1 MINTHHRISTR
12 SRRILATCALVCAGA
27 LVVARPLA
35 AQAGDLH
42 LGDIARVSATTPALY
57 NFVGRVVALT
67 DDTLALEPDNAGPR
81 IAIPRAALTSA
92 ERRLPN
98 ASRAQHT
105 LAGAGIGF
113 LGGAILGAA
122 WGALVT
128 PSCSGA
134 ENPCG
139 ALAGAVLGGV
149 GIGTVGLVLGTVI
162 GVGMPVERWRSVMTA
177 RVSVIPTQAANR
189 PALLVAIRF

>member
-12 SRRILATCALVCAGA
+12 RRKITATCALVCAGA

-35 AQAGDLH
+35 AQTSELH
-42 LGDIARVSATTPALY
+42 LGDIARVSATAPQLY
-57 NFVGRVVALT
+57 KFVGRVVALT
-67 DDTLALEPDNAGPR
+67 DDTLALEPDNAGRR

-98 ASRAQHT
+98 ASRAQHA

-113 LGGAILGAA
+113 LGGATLGAA
-122 WGALVT
+122 WGALVAQ
-128 PSCSGA
+128 SCADA

-139 ALAGAVLGGV
+139 PVAGAVIGGI
-149 GIGTVGLVLGTVI
+149 GIGTLGLVLGTVI
-162 GVGMPVERWRSVMTA
+162 GVGMPVERWRPVMSA
-177 RVSVIPTQAANR
+177 RVTVIPSQAANR
-189 PALLVAIRF
+189 PALVVELRF